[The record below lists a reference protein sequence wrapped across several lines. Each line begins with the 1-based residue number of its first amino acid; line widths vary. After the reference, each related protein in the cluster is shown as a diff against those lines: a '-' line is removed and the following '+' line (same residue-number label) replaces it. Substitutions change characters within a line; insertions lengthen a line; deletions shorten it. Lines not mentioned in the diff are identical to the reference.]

1 MKTIIKIPM
10 KIDLSNPLRVK
21 TSWTKN
27 AIEDWQQL
35 KDKDYFN
42 WQELILTSG
51 AASELESNNWL
62 EDTLLLS
69 MDKNLCSEVASDM
82 SGFLPIKR
90 RAVTMLR
97 CIIKR
102 MVVKNWEAKDVLESY
117 IKDFNIANFPGKN
130 VPSLCLPVKPS
141 PKLWVM
147 MHYLPTW
154 SAKSWIVC

>member
-1 MKTIIKIPM
+1 MQTTKTLQPKQSLLKRYWI
-10 KIDLSNPLRVK
+10 LSIASVFSMIWKPSSRSRNPLRVK
-21 TSWTKN
+21 TSRTKN

-35 KDKDYFN
+35 KDKDYYD
-42 WQELILTSG
+42 WQELILTYG

-102 MVVKNWEAKDVLESY
+102 MVVKN
-117 IKDFNIANFPGKN
+117 
-130 VPSLCLPVKPS
+130 
-141 PKLWVM
+141 
-147 MHYLPTW
+147 
-154 SAKSWIVC
+154 